1 MMNEFKLEDGQIT
14 VHKSSTATAEN
25 KQPEYFGSFMLNGVL
40 HKVALWVQTAKSS
53 GNKYFGGKVQVAPKP
68 DAESDTP
75 ASETSATND
84 LPF

>member
-25 KQPEYFGSFMLNGVL
+25 KQPEYFGTFMLNGVL
-40 HKVALWVQTAKSS
+40 HKVALWVQTAKST
-53 GNKYFGGKVQVAPKP
+53 GNKYFGGKVQVAQKP
-68 DAESDTP
+68 DEVEEISAP
-75 ASETSATND
+75 ETSANSD